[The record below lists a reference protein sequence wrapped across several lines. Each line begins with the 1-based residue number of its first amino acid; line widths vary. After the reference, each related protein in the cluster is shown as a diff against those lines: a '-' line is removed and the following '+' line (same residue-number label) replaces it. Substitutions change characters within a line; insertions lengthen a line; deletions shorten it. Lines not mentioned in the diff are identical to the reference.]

1 MSIKFTVLLYSKY
14 STSSSKII
22 SIINQYQNIFIENF
36 NIKLLCI
43 DNENV
48 RKRILESK
56 KISITFVPSILVIY
70 NDGGVEKYENNDAF
84 NWVNEIIQRVV
95 TLQQEQKNMYQQSSN
110 KIESLGQ
117 EIDFED
123 NQDNEDNED
132 NQDNDV
138 LEKVTQVQKKQAPIK
153 AKNQDSNSSSSS
165 SSNSKSNSNSKTKK
179 QEENNKN
186 KTLIEDLEDVEDLE
200 VVKDLEENNTHDI
213 KQVESK
219 NALSIKRNDLL
230 SLASE
235 MQKNRDTFVE
245 TTDRPKLSLNR

>member
-84 NWVNEIIQRVV
+84 NWVNEIIERVIS
-95 TLQQEQKNMYQQSSN
+95 LQQKQQESLYQKSSN
-110 KIESLGQ
+110 ENKSLGQ
-117 EIDFED
+117 EIDIED
-123 NQDNEDNED
+123 NILDEEIE
-132 NQDNDV
+132 V
-138 LEKVTQVQKKQAPIK
+138 QVPIK
-153 AKNQDSNSSSSS
+153 VKNQDSKPKKQQQSKATKQQ
-165 SSNSKSNSNSKTKK
+165 SKSKPKK
-179 QEENNKN
+179 SYDN
-186 KTLIEDLEDVEDLE
+186 KTSIEDLEDLEDLE
-200 VVKDLEENNTHDI
+200 EMEDNDIDDNIFENDEPDI

-219 NALSIKRNDLL
+219 NALSVKRNDLL

-245 TTDRPKLSLNR
+245 KTDRPKLSLNR